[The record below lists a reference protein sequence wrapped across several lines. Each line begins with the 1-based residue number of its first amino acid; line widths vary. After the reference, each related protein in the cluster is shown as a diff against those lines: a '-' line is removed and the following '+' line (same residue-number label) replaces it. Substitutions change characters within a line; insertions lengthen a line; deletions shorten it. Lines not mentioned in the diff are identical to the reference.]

1 VDIKAL
7 LVTFDGLSNSRLAF
21 RLFPF
26 ADEKHGNALTQPTFL
41 KERYLLLSET
51 LLGFPIV
58 TNTVFLRVY
67 PLPHFKRIPFSDA
80 FQQRLIR
87 KF

>member
-1 VDIKAL
+1 MDIKAL
-7 LVTFDGLSNSRLAF
+7 LVIFDEPSNSTLTF

-26 ADEKHGNALTQPTFL
+26 AVEKQGNALTQPILL
-41 KERYLLLSET
+41 KKRYLLLSET
-51 LLGFPIV
+51 LKEFPIV